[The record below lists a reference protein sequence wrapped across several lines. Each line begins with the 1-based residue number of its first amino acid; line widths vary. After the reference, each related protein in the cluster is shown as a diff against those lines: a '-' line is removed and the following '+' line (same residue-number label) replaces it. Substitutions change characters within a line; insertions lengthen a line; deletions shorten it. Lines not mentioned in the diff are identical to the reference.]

1 MPRGLRPLLTAIR
14 TLGRLGRRASSDPA
28 ARPTDESLL
37 AALTAGRTVAW
48 EWDLRT
54 DRVVRTQNAPGLLGL
69 PVTNSAEH
77 GQTFE
82 RLIHPDDRER
92 VRQSIQTALADGTP
106 MASQFR
112 IVRDDGSIVWVLDDG
127 QFEVDRAGRPLR
139 MRGIL
144 RDITEQKL
152 LEARLE
158 RAHQEA
164 EAANQAKDQFLAT
177 LSHELRTP
185 LNAVLGWARMLASG
199 QLDADTTRRAVEV
212 IERNAEAQAQLVD
225 DLLDLARITT
235 GKLRLDLRP
244 VDLALVIER
253 AVDVVRPTA
262 SAKGIRL
269 QVALDHR
276 AGPIM
281 GDADRLQQVVWN
293 LLSNAL
299 KFTPRGGRVQVFLAR
314 VNSHVEVQVSDSGG
328 GIARDLLPHLFERF
342 RQGTDGAA
350 RPQGLGLGLALVK
363 HLVEQHGG
371 TVTADS
377 PGEGHGAIFTVALPI
392 MIHAAPAV
400 DGDHPAAPRFR
411 GLSTDLSLAGVRVL
425 TVDDD
430 PDAIELVA
438 HILQGRGAE
447 VRTARSAPEGFA
459 LLEAWRPD
467 VLICDI
473 EMPGENGYDFIAR
486 VRVLPDP
493 RATVPAI
500 AVTAYARTED
510 RVRAIGAGFTSH
522 IPKPVEPVELVTVV
536 GALARRAR

>member
-1 MPRGLRPLLTAIR
+1 MPRSLRPLLTAIR
-14 TLGRLGRRASSDPA
+14 KLGRRGPRAASGQG
-28 ARPTDESLL
+28 ARPADESLL

-82 RLIHPDDRER
+82 RLIHPEDRER
-92 VRQSIQTALADGTP
+92 VRQSIQAALAAGTP

-164 EAANQAKDQFLAT
+164 EAANQAKDDFLAT

-199 QLDADTTRRAVEV
+199 ELDPDTTRRAIEA

-281 GDADRLQQVVWN
+281 GDPDRLQQVVWN

-314 VNSHVEVQVSDSGG
+314 VNSHVEVQVSDSGS
-328 GIARDLLPHLFERF
+328 GITRDLLPHLFERF

-377 PGEGHGAIFTVALPI
+377 PGEGQGAVFTVALPI
-392 MIHAAPAV
+392 MIHAAPTGGA
-400 DGDHPAAPRFR
+400 DHPAAPRFR
-411 GLSTDLSLAGVRVL
+411 GLSTDLSLAGIRVL
-425 TVDDD
+425 AVDDD
-430 PDAIELVA
+430 PDATELVA
-438 HILQGRGAE
+438 QILQGRGAE
-447 VRTARSAPEGFA
+447 VRTARSAREGFET
-459 LLEAWRPD
+459 LEAWRPD
-467 VLICDI
+467 VLVCDI
-473 EMPGENGYDFIAR
+473 EMPEENGYDFIAR
-486 VRVLPDP
+486 GRARPDA

-522 IPKPVEPVELVTVV
+522 IPKPAEPVELVTVV